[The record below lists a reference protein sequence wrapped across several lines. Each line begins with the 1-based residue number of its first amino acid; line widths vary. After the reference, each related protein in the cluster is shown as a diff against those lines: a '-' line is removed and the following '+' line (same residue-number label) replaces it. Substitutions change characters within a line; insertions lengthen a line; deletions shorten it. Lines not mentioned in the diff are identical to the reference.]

1 MDMYQK
7 RKKRQEMQN
16 SENKKETQNQMNIN
30 WYPGHMAKAKRLIS
44 ENIDLIDV
52 VYEVVD
58 SRIPY
63 SSVVQEIDNLLN
75 NKPRIMI
82 MTKSDLCD
90 KTETNKW
97 IKYYEQNGKK
107 VILVDLEH
115 SFDTKK
121 IINLTEEIMLP
132 INEKREKKGLI
143 KRRARV
149 LIIGI
154 PNVGKSTLINRLVGK
169 KAVNVGNM
177 PGVTKDLNWIRIN
190 SDIELLDTPGI
201 LWPKL
206 EQTKVAYN
214 LASLTAIKEE
224 ILPLFQVVEYILKT
238 LYKYYPKVLKERY
251 GLDEVDEYD
260 ITNTLDIIGKR
271 RGCLI
276 KGGEIDYD
284 KVYAVILNDIKNGII
299 KGVTFDRY
307 DEYEG

>member
-1 MDMYQK
+1 MYQK

>member
-1 MDMYQK
+1 MYQK
-7 RKKRQEMQN
+7 RKIRAE
-16 SENKKETQNQMNIN
+16 KKNNDSQKSFSKVPIS

-63 SSVVQEIDNLLN
+63 SSVVQEIDNLLK

-121 IINLTEEIMLP
+121 IINLTEDVMMP

-276 KGGEIDYD
+276 KGGKIDYD

>member
-1 MDMYQK
+1 M
-7 RKKRQEMQN
+7 N
-16 SENKKETQNQMNIN
+16 ENKTNIN
-30 WYPGHMAKAKRLIS
+30 WYPGHMSKTKRLIT
-44 ENIDLIDV
+44 ENINLIDV

-63 SSVVQEIDNLLN
+63 SSIVQDIDNLLK
-75 NKPRIMI
+75 NKPRIII

-90 KTETNKW
+90 KNETHKWLKFYENK
-97 IKYYEQNGKK
+97 GKK
-107 VILVDLEH
+107 VVLVDLEH
-115 SFDTKK
+115 NFEKKK
-121 IINLTEEIMLP
+121 IINITNEVMSE
-132 INEKREKKGLI
+132 INEKRLKKGLI

-169 KAVNVGNM
+169 KAVNVGNI

-190 SDIELLDTPGI
+190 EDLELLDTPGI

-206 EQTKVAYN
+206 DQNKIAYN

-224 ILPLFQVVEYILKT
+224 ILPHFQVIEYILKT
-238 LYKYYPKVLKERY
+238 LDKYYPNILKERY
-251 GLDEVDEYD
+251 GLDKIDDED
-260 ITNTLDIIGKR
+260 ITNTLDYIGKK

-284 KVYAVILNDIKNGII
+284 KVYAVILNDIKSGNI
-299 KGVTFDRY
+299 KGITFDRY
-307 DEYEG
+307 DEYER